1 MTAYLEEEGEIL
13 IGDVHVR
20 VAALGL
26 VLLHR
31 GLAPAEGVL
40 VDLGLDLL
48 GAVRQEDGGVGVG
61 RGHLGLRP
69 LERGSCDSLHDSL
82 VTAYLERGEEGAVDE
97 GGLEVAQ
104 PGRHVPGHPEVGV
117 LVSRV
122 NILTHN

>member
-48 GAVRQEDGGVGVG
+48 GAVRQEDGGVGVRG
-61 RGHLGLRP
+61 GHLGLRP
-69 LERGSCDSLHDSL
+69 LERDSCDSLYDSL

-97 GGLEVAQ
+97 GGLEVAE
-104 PGRHVPGHPEVGV
+104 PGRHVTGHPEVGV

-122 NILTHN
+122 NILIHN